1 MQPQGLSSEE
11 VKKRKVSGRSNDT
24 DDQSSRSYL
33 DILIKNLATPFNL
46 ILFILGALLIVMPE
60 KPDYI
65 NAMAATGV
73 ILFNVLISTIQ
84 EMKAKRRLDKIAL
97 LMRPKVKVMRDGRI
111 VEIDRSDIVMDDAI
125 YLSPGDQAQVD
136 GIIVDE
142 RMLEMD
148 ESLLTGESSTRRKHE
163 GDTVYSGSYCISGE
177 CWFIVNKVGEDTF
190 SSKMLRSA
198 KKFEKKKTPLQVE
211 TNAVTEMLMILA
223 FIFLALLVVLN
234 IFRNIDVVDSLRQ
247 AVIVLDI
254 VPIALFLL
262 ITLTYMI
269 AAVRMADSGVLL
281 QNSSSVES
289 MSHVDTVCMDKTG
302 TITTNN
308 LVFNDIDYISA
319 DRGEVDRLVKEFVST
334 TGSRNRTIIAIED
347 KYGKGDY
354 ELDDEVQFSSDRK
367 FSAVRVKNGDS
378 YDTIIM
384 GAWPFLKDHV
394 KEQDGIEE
402 KLSALSSKGLRSVV
416 FLSGGS
422 APLHS
427 GEDIVLPDLTVLAVI
442 SIIDEVRPDCKEILQ
457 QFSENG
463 IDIKVISGDD
473 PETVDAIFKIADIP
487 GERKIISGEE
497 LSAMSPEEYE
507 KTVVETNIFGRMR
520 PEQKE
525 KVIETLRKKD
535 KYVAM
540 VGDGI
545 NDVRSIKQ
553 AQVGVA
559 VQSGSGAARSVADMV
574 LVNDNFM
581 ALPKAI
587 IEGKR
592 TVSGMRDILK
602 LYLMRNFTLAFLVLV
617 LLLFLNKTPLLP
629 IQNTVYAFLTVSI
642 AAFLMTLWA
651 KPSDNKDLVLPSVM
665 RYVIPTAI
673 TTTVLAFAVYCVF
686 YNADFDI
693 AAAIAGMVENSGW
706 SEAELRENLGIN
718 GSGWD
723 EIVGR
728 NAMIAF
734 LILAG
739 ISQLFILFPISKRM
753 SIDGK
758 RTSDWKP
765 LALGLLL
772 FGVVIALYNY
782 PDICIK
788 ITYLFQFPM
797 ELWAIII
804 TATAIWFV
812 VTLLILR
819 SPKLNRLSDWIDSL
833 IRNHLKKNFEKE
845 SAEAA
850 KSFLNDQEE

>member
-1 MQPQGLSSEE
+1 
-11 VKKRKVSGRSNDT
+11 
-24 DDQSSRSYL
+24 
-33 DILIKNLATPFNL
+33 
-46 ILFILGALLIVMPE
+46 
-60 KPDYI
+60 
-65 NAMAATGV
+65 
-73 ILFNVLISTIQ
+73 
-84 EMKAKRRLDKIAL
+84 
-97 LMRPKVKVMRDGRI
+97 
-111 VEIDRSDIVMDDAI
+111 
-125 YLSPGDQAQVD
+125 
-136 GIIVDE
+136 
-142 RMLEMD
+142 
-148 ESLLTGESSTRRKHE
+148 
-163 GDTVYSGSYCISGE
+163 
-177 CWFIVNKVGEDTF
+177 
-190 SSKMLRSA
+190 
-198 KKFEKKKTPLQVE
+198 
-211 TNAVTEMLMILA
+211 
-223 FIFLALLVVLN
+223 
-234 IFRNIDVVDSLRQ
+234 
-247 AVIVLDI
+247 
-254 VPIALFLL
+254 
-262 ITLTYMI
+262 
-269 AAVRMADSGVLL
+269 
-281 QNSSSVES
+281 
-289 MSHVDTVCMDKTG
+289 
-302 TITTNN
+302 
-308 LVFNDIDYISA
+308 
-319 DRGEVDRLVKEFVST
+319 
-334 TGSRNRTIIAIED
+334 
-347 KYGKGDY
+347 
-354 ELDDEVQFSSDRK
+354 
-367 FSAVRVKNGDS
+367 
-378 YDTIIM
+378 
-384 GAWPFLKDHV
+384 
-394 KEQDGIEE
+394 
-402 KLSALSSKGLRSVV
+402 
-416 FLSGGS
+416 
-422 APLHS
+422 
-427 GEDIVLPDLTVLAVI
+427 
-442 SIIDEVRPDCKEILQ
+442 
-457 QFSENG
+457 
-463 IDIKVISGDD
+463 
-473 PETVDAIFKIADIP
+473 
-487 GERKIISGEE
+487 
-497 LSAMSPEEYE
+497 MSPEEYE

-545 NDVRSIKQ
+545 NDVRSIKK

-788 ITYLFQFPM
+788 ITYLFQFPR